1 MKLRIRGNSIRLRLL
16 KSEVAQLAEIGA
28 VSEATDF
35 GDGAA
40 LIYRIVSD
48 PDSDAVTASF
58 ADGIVTVSLPKADA
72 LDWANDDDKVGIEA
86 ESGGLSILVEKDF
99 ACLTRTEDPDNLDA
113 FPNPELVCT

>member
-35 GDGAA
+35 GGGSA
-40 LIYRIVSD
+40 LIYRIVAD
-48 PDSDAVTASF
+48 PDAGAAAASF
-58 ADGIVTVSLPKADA
+58 EEGIVTVSLPKDEANEWAAD
-72 LDWANDDDKVGIEA
+72 DEKIGIEA
-86 ESGGLSILVEKDF
+86 ESGGLSILIEKDF
-99 ACLTRTEDPDNLDA
+99 ACLTRTDDPDNLDA